1 MDKTPDKF
9 QKLLTSVKDKTS
21 LYKAFNDGFT
31 PDDVKAGV
39 VEILSPYFSNK
50 SILDKMA
57 VNYLMAD
64 VIEYVRLSGIEVP
77 FQAFEYSYSVH
88 LASKAKNEISCITA
102 CAEWLSDIYD
112 GLSVFWSQAH
122 LELDKTD
129 LDIEEFLHECL
140 INIGSIIEGAINPI
154 LRELLHQNRIERSK
168 ETTSDIIRKLDFGNV
183 VNELYE
189 FSPNKEIFS
198 PGGIRLNQWRNIA
211 YHHKAKVHENEIICF
226 IGKVGKE
233 QTVNFSRNQFYDAI
247 KLLYDIFSSFKLAN
261 SLFTT
266 DNIETIDSN
275 NLFPAN
281 LKIRTE
287 MNVLNIVVSM
297 ASQGFEVI
305 EYISDKKNAKLVI
318 RDITDQ
324 DPNSRRFH
332 TVQFVGILWQYTHAN
347 SVTVEYLEK
356 NGTANFRTTAH
367 SELFERIERDGL
379 PRVTLAEEAEL
390 TDLKCDRRLVD

>member
-31 PDDVKAGV
+31 ADDVKAGV

-50 SILDKMA
+50 GILDKMA
-57 VNYLMAD
+57 VNYLMAN
-64 VIEYVRLSGIEVP
+64 VIEYVRLSDIEVP
-77 FQAFEYSYSVH
+77 FQAFEYSHSVH

-102 CAEWLSDIYD
+102 CVEWLPDIYD

-140 INIGSIIEGAINPI
+140 RNIGSILEGAINPI
-154 LRELLHQNRIERSK
+154 LRELLHHNQIERSK

-183 VNELYE
+183 VNKLYE

-211 YHHKAKVHENEIICF
+211 YHHKAKVHKNEIICF
-226 IGKVGKE
+226 IGKGGKE
-233 QTVNFSRNQFYDAI
+233 QTVKFSRNQFYDAT

-261 SLFTT
+261 SLFAM
-266 DNIETIDSN
+266 DNIETIYSN

-287 MNVLNIVVSM
+287 MSVLNIVTSM

-332 TVQFVGILWQYTHAN
+332 TAQFIDVLWQYTHAN

-356 NGTANFRTTAH
+356 DGTANFRTTAH

-390 TDLKCDRRLVD
+390 TDLKCDH